1 MSLPW
6 LTEDERF
13 IEETARR
20 FARERLAEGYLARSR
35 EECIDR
41 GLMRELGQLG
51 LVAPTLDERYG
62 GIGASSVV
70 AGLVCEALAYADINV
85 SYVPMIAPL
94 VGGVIQEHG
103 SEAMK
108 DEVLPRLAAGEI
120 MIQLGLTEPRGGS
133 DAANLALRATPRGDC
148 FVLNGEKT
156 SISYGAQAEMM
167 LLFARTDADTPG
179 ARGVTAFLVPLD
191 LPGVTCTRFEDVG
204 SRPVGRGS
212 VFFDD
217 VELPKTAM
225 VGNLGEGF
233 TKVMQGFDLS
243 RFLIALQCVSTAQ
256 ASVDETWQYIQE
268 REAFGRPLAKFQGT
282 TFPLAEHDS
291 RLAAV
296 RALCYQG
303 LAQRDRGLPHTR
315 EAAMVKWMGPKW
327 ATDIIQ
333 DCLVLHGHYGWG
345 MELPHLQRM
354 IDVMGLQIGDGT
366 AHIMK
371 TIIAR
376 ETIGPIGVA
385 YK

>member
-1 MSLPW
+1 MSIPW
-6 LTEDERF
+6 LTDEERF

-20 FARERLAEGYLARSR
+20 FARERLAEGYQARSQQ
-35 EECIDR
+35 ECIDR
-41 GLMRELGQLG
+41 TLLRELGQLG
-51 LVAPTLDERYG
+51 LVAPTLAEEYG

-70 AGLVCEALAYADINV
+70 AGLVCEALAYADINI
-85 SYVPMIAPL
+85 SYVAMTSPL
-94 VGGVIQEHG
+94 VGGVIQDHG
-103 SEAMK
+103 TDAMK
-108 DEVLPRLAAGEI
+108 ETVLPRIAAGEI
-120 MIQLGLTEPRGGS
+120 LVQLGLTEPRGGS
-133 DAANLALRATPRGDC
+133 DAANLALRATRKGDR

-156 SISYGAQAEMM
+156 SITYGAQAEMM
-167 LLFARTDADTPG
+167 LMFARTDPNLPG

-191 LPGVTCTRFEDVG
+191 LPGVTCTRFADVG
-204 SRPVGRGS
+204 SRPVGRGQ

-217 VELPKTAM
+217 VEIPETAM
-225 VGNLGEGF
+225 VGREGEGF

-243 RFLIALQCVSTAQ
+243 RFLIALMCIGTAQ
-256 ASVDETWQYIQE
+256 ASVDETWRYIQD

-291 RLAAV
+291 KLAAV
-296 RALCYQG
+296 RALSYQG
-303 LAQRDRGLPHTR
+303 LALRDRGMPHTK

-327 ATDIIQ
+327 GTDIIQ

-345 MELPHLQRM
+345 MDLPHLQRM

-366 AHIMK
+366 SHIMK

-376 ETIGPIGVA
+376 ETIGAVGVA

>member
-13 IEETARR
+13 IQETAQR
-20 FARERLAEGYLARSR
+20 FARERLAEGYLARSKD
-35 EECIDR
+35 ECIDR

-94 VGGVIQEHG
+94 VGGVIQQHG

-108 DEVLPRLAAGEI
+108 DEVLPQLAGGEI

-217 VELPKTAM
+217 VELPDTAM

-243 RFLIALQCVSTAQ
+243 RFLIALQCVSAAQ

-303 LAQRDRGLPHTR
+303 LAARDRGLPHTK

-333 DCLVLHGHYGWG
+333 SCLVLHGHYGWG

>member
-6 LTEDERF
+6 LTEDERL
-13 IEETARR
+13 IQEAAQR
-20 FARERLAEGYLARSR
+20 FARARLADGYLARSQ

-51 LVAPTLDERYG
+51 LIAPTLDERYG
-62 GIGASSVV
+62 GIGSASTVS
-70 AGLVCEALAYADINV
+70 GLICEALAYADINI
-85 SYVPMIAPL
+85 SYVSMIAPL
-94 VGGVIQEHG
+94 VGGVIQQHG
-103 SEAMK
+103 SEDMK
-108 DEVLPRLAAGEI
+108 DAVLPRLAGGEI

-133 DAANLALRATPRGDC
+133 DAANLALRATQRGDR
-148 FVLNGEKT
+148 FMLNGEKT
-156 SISYGAQAEMM
+156 SITYGAQAEMM
-167 LLFARTDADTPG
+167 LLFARTDPDTPG

-191 LPGVTCTRFEDVG
+191 LPGVTCTRFDDVG

-217 VELPKTAM
+217 VELPATAM
-225 VGNLGEGF
+225 VGKLGEGF

-243 RFLIALQCVSTAQ
+243 RFLIALQCVATAQ
-256 ASVDETWQYIQE
+256 ASVDETWRYIQE

-303 LAQRDRGLPHTR
+303 LALRDRGLPHTK

-327 ATDIIQ
+327 GADIIQ

-345 MELPHLQRM
+345 NELPHLQRM

-376 ETIGPIGVA
+376 ETIGPVGVA

>member
-13 IEETARR
+13 IQETAQR
-20 FARERLAEGYLARSR
+20 FARERLAEGYLARSK

-51 LVAPTLDERYG
+51 LIAPILDERYG
-62 GIGASSVV
+62 GIGAASIVS
-70 AGLVCEALAYADINV
+70 GLICEALAYADINI
-85 SYVPMIAPL
+85 SYVSMIAPL
-94 VGGVIQEHG
+94 VGSVIQQHG
-103 SEAMK
+103 TEDMK
-108 DEVLPRLAAGEI
+108 ETVLPRLTGGEI

-133 DAANLALRATPRGDC
+133 DAANLALRATQRGDR
-148 FVLNGEKT
+148 FILNGEKT
-156 SISYGAQAEMM
+156 SITYGAQAEMM
-167 LLFARTDADTPG
+167 LLFARTDPDTPG

-191 LPGVTCTRFEDVG
+191 LPGVTCTRFDDVG

-217 VELPKTAM
+217 VELPATAM
-225 VGNLGEGF
+225 VGKLGEGF

-243 RFLIALQCVSTAQ
+243 RFLIALQCVATAQ
-256 ASVDETWQYIQE
+256 ASVDETWQYIQQ

-282 TFPLAEHDS
+282 TFPLAEHES

-303 LAQRDRGLPHTR
+303 LALRDRGLPHTK

-327 ATDIIQ
+327 GADIIQ

-345 MELPHLQRM
+345 NELPHLQRM

-371 TIIAR
+371 TIITR